1 MAQQLD
7 TSVLPRTGLLARN
20 NFRVARHTTKIVLS
34 SGHVPHQHRFTGI
47 LGLGCQSGFA
57 FGHKT
62 NMLMDGLGL
71 CVSAAFGSNDL
82 RFRETHEELV
92 GILGVPEPNQ
102 ACRVDFVQDCDVG
115 IHLWVRGKRIFLKR
129 LKRILESRGVRPEM
143 PNRLHGLAVCA
154 VGQFD
159 RRIGGL
165 YPIELVGG
173 NIGGTRTG
181 ADRSRVPR
189 KNPVRVRR
197 LEL

>member
-1 MAQQLD
+1 MSAAIFSYQAAGQTFSCAVSIGTWLPQPHHLMLLLEVVGMAQQLD

-82 RFRETHEELV
+82 RFRETHQQLV
-92 GILGVPEPNQ
+92 GILGVP
-102 ACRVDFVQDCDVG
+102 
-115 IHLWVRGKRIFLKR
+115 
-129 LKRILESRGVRPEM
+129 
-143 PNRLHGLAVCA
+143 
-154 VGQFD
+154 
-159 RRIGGL
+159 
-165 YPIELVGG
+165 
-173 NIGGTRTG
+173 
-181 ADRSRVPR
+181 
-189 KNPVRVRR
+189 
-197 LEL
+197 